1 MSKSPE
7 TAARGLR
14 RLALAALVAGGA
26 VLAGG
31 ALLPAPTQATETTG
45 AVTDGAFPELPTGLG
60 LGRPASAEEIAGWDI
75 DVRPDGL
82 GLPEGRG
89 TVLKGEEVY
98 IAQCAVCHGDFGES
112 AGRWPMLAGGA
123 GTLASHDPVKTIG
136 SYWPY
141 ASTLID
147 YIYRAMPYG
156 NAQSLTPDELYAVT
170 AYVLYLNDVI
180 LDEDF
185 ELSHENYAEIRL
197 ENEANFFP
205 DDREEAEAHFWREP
219 CMSNCLEGV
228 AEIRNRAIS
237 LDVTPEPG
245 TGPTVD

>member
-1 MSKSPE
+1 MSRFRD
-7 TAARGLR
+7 TASRVRGLV
-14 RLALAALVAGGA
+14 LAALLAGGA

-31 ALLPAPTQATETTG
+31 ALLPAPTRATETTG
-45 AVTDGAFPELPTGLG
+45 SVGDGAFPELPTGLG
-60 LGRPASAEEIAGWDI
+60 LGRAATPEEIAGWDI

-89 TVLKGEEVY
+89 TALEGEEIY
-98 IAQCAVCHGDFGES
+98 IVQCAVCHGDFGES

-156 NAQSLTPDELYAVT
+156 NAQSLAPDELYAVT
-170 AYVLYLNDVI
+170 AYVLWLNDVI
-180 LDEDF
+180 LDEEF
-185 ELSHENYAEIRL
+185 ELDQENYADIRL
-197 ENEANFFP
+197 ENVASFFP
-205 DDREEAEAHFWREP
+205 DDRETAEAHFWREP
-219 CMSNCLEGV
+219 CMTDCLSGT
-228 AEIRNRAIS
+228 AEITMRARA

-245 TGPTVD
+245 QGPTVD

>member
-7 TAARGLR
+7 TAARGMR

-89 TVLKGEEVY
+89 TVLEGEEVY

-156 NAQSLTPDELYAVT
+156 NAQSLSPDELYAVS

-180 LDEDF
+180 LDEEF
-185 ELSHENYAEIRL
+185 ELSHENYADIEL
-197 ENEANFFP
+197 ENVANFFP
-205 DDREEAEAHFWREP
+205 DDREVAEKHFWREP
-219 CMSNCLEGV
+219 CMTNCAEGE
-228 AEIRNRAIS
+228 AEILMRARA

-245 TGPTVD
+245 QGPTVD

>member
-1 MSKSPE
+1 MSKCPE
-7 TAARGLR
+7 SGPATRTALLAA
-14 RLALAALVAGGA
+14 ALAFGLAFAAPLVAS
-26 VLAGG
+26 
-31 ALLPAPTQATETTG
+31 ETP
-45 AVTDGAFPELPTGLG
+45 AVTGSVTEAFPPLPTGLG
-60 LGRPASAEEIAGWDI
+60 IGRAAAAEEIAGWDI
-75 DVRPDGL
+75 DVRPDGA

-89 TVLKGEEVY
+89 TVLAGEEIYVL
-98 IAQCAVCHGDFGES
+98 QCAVCHGDFGES
-112 AGRWPMLAGGA
+112 AGRWPMLAGGFD
-123 GTLASHDPVKTIG
+123 TLDSHDPVKTVG

-156 NAQSLTPDELYAVT
+156 NAQSLSPDELYAVT

-197 ENEANFFP
+197 ENQANFFP

>member
-1 MSKSPE
+1 MSKCRDARAIAPI
-7 TAARGLR
+7 AALLAVGL
-14 RLALAALVAGGA
+14 LAAAPVSAPA
-26 VLAGG
+26 TEV
-31 ALLPAPTQATETTG
+31 ALLPEK
-45 AVTDGAFPELPTGLG
+45 AVSDPLPELPTGLG
-60 LGRPASAEEIAGWDI
+60 IGRPATPEEIAGWDI

-89 TVLKGEEVY
+89 TVLEGEEIY

-123 GTLASHDPVKTIG
+123 GTLASHDPVKTVG
-136 SYWPY
+136 SFWPY

-156 NAQSLTPDELYAVT
+156 NAQSLTPDELYAVS

-180 LDEDF
+180 LDEEF

-205 DDREEAEAHFWREP
+205 DDRETAEAHFWREA
-219 CMSNCLEGV
+219 CMQNCLDGT
-228 AEIRNRAIS
+228 AEIRNRARA

-245 TGPTVD
+245 RGPVVD